1 MNIDRQPS
9 TESTEE
15 DDAMLAAALALSV
28 QGTVTPLI
36 EEEPSAS
43 VVVRDVDMPEGPVD
57 TVPDVSV
64 DTEKIAAP
72 VEEQPKKK
80 KKKNK
85 KKKKLTYK
93 EMMLQAT
100 KPQLTAEEKK
110 VQRMAQV
117 TANGLGGGSF
127 NKFDKL

>member
-1 MNIDRQPS
+1 MNVDRQPS

-28 QGTVTPLI
+28 QGTATPLI

-64 DTEKIAAP
+64 DPEKTATTA
-72 VEEQPKKK
+72 EEQPKKK
-80 KKKNK
+80 KKKK

-110 VQRMAQV
+110 AQRMAQV